1 MHSVRYYT
9 SKIGVEIPVF
19 FPARVFS
26 DVVGDWVGIC
36 SGIKCSCVLEGRGER
51 SRKYVGYYL
60 VFTWRMDISKP
71 GRYLMILIEGC

>member
-1 MHSVRYYT
+1 MGIPKYT
-9 SKIGVEIPVF
+9 FRRLGEEIPVF

-26 DVVGDWVGIC
+26 DVVGNWVGIC
-36 SGIKCSCVLEGRGER
+36 SGIKCSCFLEGRGER
-51 SRKYVGYYL
+51 SRKCVGYCP